1 MSNNTDNRIDILEGI
16 LLKLHHGAD
25 PESVQDEFNEHFTGV
40 SAIEISMMEH
50 QLMYGDSVIT
60 FQDVLKLCNVHA
72 NLFKGTIED
81 GKAPDADHPGHP
93 VTVFKEENMA
103 LRSALLRI
111 NNILDTFEEMPVE
124 ELSDGMIK
132 GLKRQYDIIGQ
143 FDNHYNR
150 KEHLFFPVMESYGHD
165 APPKVMW
172 AKDDEI
178 RDLFKR
184 AYKAMEK
191 FPDIKFSK
199 VRDTYEAFQFEFNE
213 MIFKEE
219 AILINILL
227 ESFNQ
232 LDWYNIALQSDN
244 YGYAII
250 PPRETWEPENLAGLL
265 EEDTKKAEELTI
277 QEVPTPTKSV
287 QKTMNTV
294 ESKTIETR
302 KITVNGGQF
311 TVLWEPDET
320 LDSSSNQI
328 MNPTVPL
335 SIGDGYLSL
344 EQIKVI
350 FDYIPVKVTFVDQ
363 NDIVQYFNHKK
374 ESSILPRHAENIGAK
389 VEDVYPEAVWDTLEP
404 IVQAFKD
411 NTLTEESFWFEHE
424 SEFLYI
430 SYKALFNESGQYQ
443 GFVEII
449 QNIQPILDIQ
459 TDKWRNLLPQ
469 SKVDLTLKD
478 PANLTQV
485 NHKHQSQAES
495 QVLQFGKGQLEFNW
509 SVSNE
514 TVVNDPKDFS
524 NEQLISIGEGYLS
537 LKQVRLI
544 LDSMPFEVT
553 YVDGDHKFKYFNN
566 IGPYDEMLFQRS
578 PLEIGRDLEY
588 CHPARVWPKVK
599 RLSEDLQ
606 AQRRFIEPMWFSPGN
621 KLIYILYIGAQD
633 QNDNYHGIVET
644 VQDASMYVELDGTEK
659 RLY

>member
-1 MSNNTDNRIDILEGI
+1 
-16 LLKLHHGAD
+16 
-25 PESVQDEFNEHFTGV
+25 
-40 SAIEISMMEH
+40 
-50 QLMYGDSVIT
+50 
-60 FQDVLKLCNVHA
+60 LCNVHA
-72 NLFKGTIED
+72 NLFKGAIED
-81 GKAPDADHPGHP
+81 GKAPDADQPGHP

-150 KEHLFFPVMESYGHD
+150 KEHLFFPVIESYGHD
-165 APPKVMW
+165 APPKVIW

-227 ESFNQ
+227 EIFNQ

-250 PPRETWEPENLAGLL
+250 PPRETWEPENLADLL

-495 QVLQFGKGQLEFNW
+495 QVLQ
-509 SVSNE
+509 
-514 TVVNDPKDFS
+514 
-524 NEQLISIGEGYLS
+524 
-537 LKQVRLI
+537 
-544 LDSMPFEVT
+544 
-553 YVDGDHKFKYFNN
+553 
-566 IGPYDEMLFQRS
+566 
-578 PLEIGRDLEY
+578 
-588 CHPARVWPKVK
+588 
-599 RLSEDLQ
+599 
-606 AQRRFIEPMWFSPGN
+606 
-621 KLIYILYIGAQD
+621 
-633 QNDNYHGIVET
+633 
-644 VQDASMYVELDGTEK
+644 
-659 RLY
+659 